1 MLPESDERQTD
12 APLGRRG
19 LLVPPQA
26 LGPCEREAASK
37 EPAKSTPSSEE
48 QSAAFCWRKQKHFN
62 LPYSISEFIFSG
74 FQVRKHSS
82 ILMATVYLG

>member
-48 QSAAFCWRKQKHFN
+48 Q
-62 LPYSISEFIFSG
+62 
-74 FQVRKHSS
+74 
-82 ILMATVYLG
+82 